1 MSRPASPSNSA
12 QQSQKAISF
21 VALAVI
27 LILTTAVQVSA
38 QENSCEISVR
48 KVFNSRTP
56 ADSLILPQDEEGCT
70 IFNVSAD
77 RISKG
82 TVIDF
87 NATVNPTENCN
98 KLYVLEYLD
107 GRKWHNCDTVL
118 FHRADDNATRQSTT
132 IMQTFRLSKTAR
144 NGLQLRLRPLR
155 EKSSPLS
162 LAKYGYTAEYVQ
174 NFGKGTA
181 KDTTDIL
188 CIGNSFTYV
197 DATPFFLKEIAWN
210 EGHLLRIHA
219 SVKGG
224 QTFGQHL
231 KLPLTDFAIHTDHY
245 DYALLQ
251 NQSQASARYASDS
264 VKYEQIAEDM
274 LELMDKVL
282 ENSPECKIVLESTW
296 AFSSGDFGG
305 FGSYGNFDSLL
316 EEGTSMLIEKA
327 AETFPE
333 TEFIFSPIGRA
344 FAEVRRTSS
353 VRDNQSPNESKTGTT
368 DSHNVGSKT
377 NADGK
382 TGTAIGINLY
392 DKDNKH
398 QSIYGAYLKA
408 CVNYLILFGDG
419 KGFTAESDATSG
431 QNAYKGSEYDT
442 DRKVTTSRREKPSGT
457 SIDCGLDHEIATA
470 LRAAAERIVCLI
482 DG

>member
-1 MSRPASPSNSA
+1 MSRPSSQSNSA
-12 QQSQKAISF
+12 QHSRMTNQSIPRHSLTKLHFTERHSLRSILSA
-21 VALAVI
+21 ALF
-27 LILTTAVQVSA
+27 LILMPAVQVSA
-38 QENSCEISVR
+38 QENSCKISVR
-48 KVFNSRTP
+48 KVFNSKTP
-56 ADSLILPQDEEGCT
+56 ADSLILPQDEDGCT
-70 IFNVSAD
+70 IFNVEANM
-77 RISKG
+77 ISKG

-98 KLYVLEYLD
+98 ELYVLEYLD
-107 GRKWHNCDTVL
+107 GKKWHSCDTVL
-118 FHRADDNATRQSTT
+118 FYRADDNATRQSTT
-132 IMQTFRLSKTAR
+132 IMQTFRLNKTAR
-144 NGLQLRLRPLR
+144 HGLKLRLRPLR
-155 EKSSPLS
+155 EKSAPLS

-231 KLPLTDFAIHTDHY
+231 KLPLTDFAIHADHY

-327 AETFPE
+327 AEAFPE

-353 VRDNQSPNESKTGTT
+353 VRDNQSPDDSKT
-368 DSHNVGSKT
+368 S
-377 NADGK
+377 
-382 TGTAIGINLY
+382 GINLY

-457 SIDCGLDHEIATA
+457 SIDCGLNHEIAAA